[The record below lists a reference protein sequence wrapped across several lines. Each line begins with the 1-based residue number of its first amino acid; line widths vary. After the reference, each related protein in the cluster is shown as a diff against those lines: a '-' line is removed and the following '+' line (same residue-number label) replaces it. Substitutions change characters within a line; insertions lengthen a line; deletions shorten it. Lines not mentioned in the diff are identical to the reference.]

1 MCQIKCFVVSDIFQN
16 FRKLYY
22 ENSLSHLSHHIGV
35 PGLPRNTML
44 KMADVKLEPV
54 LGFAM
59 NLMVE
64 KGIRGGIL
72 YTANSHSQGNNLL
85 MNGSDEN
92 NKTESD
98 K

>member
-1 MCQIKCFVVSDIFQN
+1 
-16 FRKLYY
+16 
-22 ENSLSHLSHHIGV
+22 
-35 PGLPRNTML
+35 
-44 KMADVKLEPV
+44 MADVKLEPV